1 MSTIKVNRIENTS
14 TTDGG
19 VSIDVDGHVTIDGQQ
34 MPTAG
39 PLSNRNLIINGAMT
53 VAQRGTSS
61 TATGYGSVDRFAVSH
76 GASGTRTQSQ
86 ESLTSGNLFNLGFRN
101 FLRITNTTAGSN
113 AATDYVLCI
122 YNVEAQDLA
131 QSGWNYLSSSSYLTL
146 TFWVRA
152 SVSMEYFGY
161 LRSDD
166 GTSQVYPFSLGTLT
180 ANTWTKITK
189 TIPGDSSLTINN
201 DNGRGMQILINPVLG
216 TNYTDPTRTVETWA
230 PYGAATDRT
239 PEQSNSWNATTG
251 ATFDITGV
259 QLEVGSKATPFEH
272 ESYGQTLNKCMRYFQ
287 MIGNNC
293 MITRNANGVPYT
305 GAPLEG
311 SFVIP
316 RMRAAPTIAASDG
329 TSTITAEFVDTNYGS
344 ATNREVRFIVTS
356 GSSSHTVQPNYN
368 FLDNGNVT
376 LGTAFVLA
384 RTLED
389 IYITAEL

>member
-272 ESYGQTLNKCMRYFQ
+272 ESYGQTLAKCQRYYQ
-287 MIGNNC
+287 GNSG
-293 MITRNANGVPYT
+293 ISYIVEGNAAGT
-305 GAPLEG
+305 GAYTQNGKIITPMRDTP
-311 SFVIP
+311 IP
-316 RMRAAPTIAASDG
+316 TLTISLTSNATSPGLSVQSKDFIVFSVRAAAAG
-329 TSTITAEFVDTNYGS
+329 RYYMQVS
-344 ATNREVRFIVTS
+344 A
-356 GSSSHTVQPNYN
+356 Y
-368 FLDNGNVT
+368 T
-376 LGTAFVLA
+376 LN
-384 RTLED
+384 
-389 IYITAEL
+389 AEL